1 LGKKILRSILI
12 ALLLTGIAVILI
24 GCSIAIPSFDPSKLN
39 IEYKTSTIYDIND
52 KEIMTFQAVPGEPA
66 KLNEIPKLTRDA
78 LVAVEDN
85 RFYDHNG
92 IDFRAVARAVYR
104 DIITRSAA
112 EGGSTLTQ
120 QLARNVYLTQEKTMT
135 RKVKEIALAAQI
147 ERNFS
152 KDDILEMY
160 LNRMYFGQGAYGVK
174 AAAEVYFDKGDH
186 MQDLTL
192 AESAMLAGVLNAPTA
207 YNPYIN
213 MDLATQRRNIVLG
226 SMEKYGYITEEERAK
241 AVAEP
246 ITLKRGRDIKG
257 MDQTG
262 RYPYYFDYILQEAE
276 EQLDIP
282 AEQIMRGGVKVY
294 TNLDPNIQD
303 VLESAY
309 TNPKNFPSN
318 AADGTWAQAASVVVN
333 PKTGGIVALVGGRD
347 QGDHVFR
354 GFNRVSQAKV
364 RPGSSIKPIV
374 AYGPAIDTGFIT
386 STAKLNNKEETE
398 FPGGYKPRNWND
410 RYSDTVT
417 VTEALRNSLNVPTAT
432 LLYDMGIEKGYNY
445 ATEKFGL
452 KLAQEDRTKLGIA
465 LGDVNV
471 TPLNMAE
478 AYTAFANGG
487 VRVTGHAIRKVISAD
502 GSTIGELQPQKIKAI
517 KPETAKV
524 MTRLL
529 MDTVQNGT
537 GSTARIS
544 GRDVAGK
551 TGTTEM
557 EGTKSGNRDSW
568 FAGYT
573 PEFVMVTWMGFDNTD
588 KQHYLR
594 ESSGVPAA
602 LFSKVMGQALKNYPP
617 SRFDTA
623 VVEKPEKEEPT
634 EDKSIV
640 KDLSAT
646 LKGNAGQISWSP
658 VEEKGVKYFL
668 YRAEKQA
675 DGKAV
680 NSVALGEFTKPGY
693 TDQLITAGKT
703 YLYSVVVFKD
713 GKELSVS
720 NFAQLAVP
728 GQKEPEKP
736 TTPTT
741 PDTTDPT
748 KPNDGKPGDTGT
760 PTTPTVPTP
769 NTPTTPTTGGN
780 NGGGG
785 TDPATGG
792 GTGGN
797 TGGNTNT
804 GGGGGT
810 NTGGNAGTGGGT
822 GGVTTPTPPTTGQ

>member
-1 LGKKILRSILI
+1 MGKKILRSILI

-66 KLNEIPKLTRDA
+66 KLNEIPKQTRDA

-174 AAAEVYFDKGDH
+174 AAAEVYFDKGDR

-192 AESAMLAGVLNAPTA
+192 AEAAMLAGVLNAPTA

-241 AVAEP
+241 AEAEP

-262 RYPYYFDYILQEAE
+262 RYPYYFDHILQEAE

-294 TNLDPNIQD
+294 TNLDPNIQEA
-303 VLESAY
+303 LESAY
-309 TNPKNFPSN
+309 TNPRNFPSN
-318 AADGTWAQAASVVVN
+318 AADGTWAQAASVVLN

-354 GFNRVSQAKV
+354 GFNRVSQAQV

-374 AYGPAIDTGFIT
+374 AYAPAIDTGFIT
-386 STAKLNNKEETE
+386 SASKLNNKEETE

-410 RYSDTVT
+410 KYSDTVT
-417 VTEALRNSLNVPTAT
+417 VTEALRNSLNVPTAS
-432 LLYDMGIEKGYNY
+432 LLYDLGIEKGYNY

-452 KLAQEDRTKLGIA
+452 DLAEEDRTKLGIA

-478 AYTAFANGG
+478 AYTAFANDG

-502 GSTIGELQPQKIKAI
+502 GATIGELESKKVKAI

-529 MDTVQNGT
+529 MDTVRNGT

-557 EGTKSGNRDSW
+557 EGIKSGNRDSW

-588 KQHYLR
+588 NQHYLR

-623 VVEKPEKEEPT
+623 VVEKPVEEEE
-634 EDKSIV
+634 EDNKAIV

-646 LKGNAGQISWSP
+646 LDGNVGQITWSP

-675 DGKAV
+675 DGKAT

-728 GQKEPEKP
+728 GQKEPEQPEPPK
-736 TTPTT
+736 T
-741 PDTTDPT
+741 PDTTDPN
-748 KPNDGKPGDTGT
+748 KPNDGQPGDTGT

-769 NTPTTPTTGGN
+769 TTPTTPSTGGN
-780 NGGGG
+780 NGGG
-785 TDPATGG
+785 TDT

-804 GGGGGT
+804 GGT
-810 NTGGNAGTGGGT
+810 NTGGGTGDGTGTGGNT